1 MLRPTAPRPVR
12 ARSGRQLDTPTK
24 RIVRKLV
31 GGTVLVAGLLSG
43 GYAAGSVAV
52 ATRLVADAPRL
63 AITQTPAAYG
73 LAYAAVT
80 FPARGDGVRLR
91 GWFIPGV
98 RPNGT
103 LTAQRAL
110 IVVHGKWANR
120 TDPAVGLLDLSHQL
134 VLHGFAVLAFDL
146 RGMGESPPAPLAR
159 GYLEQRDVLGAVDFL
174 RHGPLPFPT
183 LGRPQAV
190 GGWGVSMGA
199 TTLLLASAREP
210 SIVAVV
216 ADSPVA
222 DILPIIERDLEQ
234 TGRVPAGLIPGAL
247 VAARVLYGIDF
258 AAVRPVDVV
267 AQLAPRPLL
276 LIHGGADTYIP
287 PAQHTQLVT
296 AAAAAPHAH
305 VQAWLVPGA
314 AHAQAFHTA
323 GAVYV
328 ERVVAFFTAALGPDS
343 THGG

>member
-1 MLRPTAPRPVR
+1 MRPAVARGCCGQGQPTRIRTPTPRGASSRRATRNTVSRHIVGEWPRCSYGEDPPERRRSPLLRPFAPRPAR
-12 ARSGRQLDTPTK
+12 ARSVRQLDTSTK
-24 RIVRKLV
+24 RVVRKLV
-31 GGTVLVAGLLSG
+31 GGAVLVAGLLSG

-174 RHGPLPFPT
+174 RRGPLPFPT

-199 TTLLLASAREP
+199 TSLLLASAREP

-234 TGRVPAGLIPGAL
+234 TSRVPAGLIPGAL
-247 VAARVLYGIDF
+247 VAARGLYGIDF
-258 AAVRPVDVV
+258 PGGGPGGGGRP
-267 AQLAPRPLL
+267 
-276 LIHGGADTYIP
+276 
-287 PAQHTQLVT
+287 
-296 AAAAAPHAH
+296 
-305 VQAWLVPGA
+305 
-314 AHAQAFHTA
+314 
-323 GAVYV
+323 
-328 ERVVAFFTAALGPDS
+328 
-343 THGG
+343 